1 MSMRKKWVITVVVCS
16 ALLLFLAGCG
26 GKSQEKVVSKLEDT
40 MEKMTGYKAD
50 ATMEMNTGQEEQ
62 AYEIDVWYQKDDM
75 YRVSLS
81 NPADEQG
88 NQVILKNED
97 GVFVLTPALN
107 KSFKFQSEWPEQ
119 GSQPYL
125 FQSLVKDVTED
136 PEATF
141 EETDDHY
148 VFETKTNYQNNHTL
162 PFQKVFFDKKKY
174 TPSHVQV
181 LDTEKEAVVEV
192 KFSNFELD
200 AKFAA
205 DDFKLDENMATAK
218 EDVPVYQD
226 EEDVFMVLF
235 PLETFEAEL
244 EEKKEVEVEDG
255 ERVIMTFAG
264 EKNFTLIQEKMGV
277 EETVAVEEMNGDVVD
292 LGFTQGAMSNN
303 AIEWSY
309 HGVDFVLAS
318 EDLTKEELVEV
329 ARSVQGKEIK

>member
-1 MSMRKKWVITVVVCS
+1 MSMRKKWVITGMMFS
-16 ALLLFLAGCG
+16 AFVLFLAGCG

-40 MEKMTGYKAD
+40 MENMTGYKAD

-62 AYEIDVWYQKDDM
+62 AYEINVWFQKDDM

-88 NQVILKNED
+88 SQVILKNKD

-107 KSFKFQSEWPEQ
+107 KSFKFQSDWPDQ

-136 PEATF
+136 TEAVF

-162 PFQKVFFDKKKY
+162 PYQKVFFNKRTY

-181 LDTEKEAVVEV
+181 LDTDKEAVVEV

-205 DDFKLDENMATAK
+205 DDFKLDENMATAQQ
-218 EDVPVYQD
+218 DVPVYQD

-244 EEKKEVEVEDG
+244 EEKKEVALDEG
-255 ERVIMTFAG
+255 ERVIMTFSG
-264 EKNFTLIQEKMGV
+264 EKNFTLIQEKM
-277 EETVAVEEMNGDVVD
+277 TVAETTALEEVNGDLVD
-292 LGFTQGAMSNN
+292 LGFAQGALSNN
-303 AIEWSY
+303 VIEWSY

-318 EDLTKEELVEV
+318 EDLTKEELIEV
-329 ARSVQGKEIK
+329 ARSVQGREIK